1 MVPIINYLMILD
13 LNLHF
18 NPNLN
23 FTQIFLNRSPLILHH
38 PKISLKLYLN
48 PKLKSKFP

>member
-1 MVPIINYLMILD
+1 MVPIINYLMILH

-23 FTQIFLNRSPLILHH
+23 LTQIIFNQSPPILHL
-38 PKISLKLYLN
+38 PKISLKLYLIL
-48 PKLKSKFP
+48 KLKSKSP